1 MKTTALITGASTGI
15 GLELAK
21 IHASK
26 GGNLVLVARST
37 SKLEALK
44 TDLEKQFSIQV
55 TVITKDL
62 SQENAAEEIYQET
75 TRKQIVIDQ
84 LINNAGFGDQGMFA
98 ETDWEK
104 EAQMMRLNMTTLT
117 HLCRLYLPDMIKR
130 QSGRIMNVASTAA
143 FQSGP
148 TMAVYCATK
157 AYVLSFSEAIG
168 NEVCDKGISVTAL
181 CPGATATDF
190 KIAAGMENSKLFS
203 NKKLP
208 TAKAVAEYGYASM
221 MNGKPVAIHG
231 TVNYILAN
239 SVRFVPRALA
249 VALARKIIG

>member
-104 EAQMMRLNMTTLT
+104 EARMIRLNMTALT
-117 HLCRLYLPDMIKR
+117 HLCKLYLPDMIKR

-168 NEVCDKGISVTAL
+168 NEVRDKGISVTAL

-221 MNGKPVAIHG
+221 MKGKPVAIHG